1 MHYPRCTFIKNIS
14 YRTLK
19 SKWKAIHY
27 RYWRKKIKRFQ
38 TRCRG
43 SFLGPFGCRQS
54 QAFQNLTR
62 SKRKWTLENMQLNK
76 DTYTSEESLAT
87 TTRVLHFF
95 EGLALAEHN
104 KYQKVVIWKDT
115 PRCRRQQLRIYQTT
129 NREVHKLATKQ
140 GDDAAR
146 LKVQVSARKSSWH
159 WTL

>member
-1 MHYPRCTFIKNIS
+1 MKNIS
-14 YRTLK
+14 YRTPK
-19 SKWKAIHY
+19 SKWKAIRY
-27 RYWRKKIKRFQ
+27 RYRWKKFERIR
-38 TRCRG
+38 TRCGG
-43 SFLGPFGCRQS
+43 SFSGPFGCSQS
-54 QAFQNLTR
+54 SAFQNLTR

-76 DTYTSEESLAT
+76 DKYTSEELLTT

-95 EGLALAEHN
+95 EGLALAERN

-115 PRCRRQQLRIYQTT
+115 PRCRCQQLRIYQTT